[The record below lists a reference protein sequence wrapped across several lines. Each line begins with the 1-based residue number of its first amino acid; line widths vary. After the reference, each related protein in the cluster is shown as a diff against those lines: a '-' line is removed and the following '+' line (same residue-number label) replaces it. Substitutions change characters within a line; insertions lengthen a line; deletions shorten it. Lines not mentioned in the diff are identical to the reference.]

1 MKNRRAFT
9 LLEIMIALV
18 ILGVIGSV
26 VAVQVKK
33 MVDVHRFESEV
44 TALFI
49 SLQEAQVLSAT
60 YQTDLALDIGKVDG
74 KLSYKISTDEPFS
87 DAMVNQNPINLSHVS
102 AIKFNEASPAR
113 LHFDIYSGGRV
124 EPRGALAFY
133 QNEKA
138 LWLDLQRG
146 HLIKF
151 CHQKP
156 KLVKETV
163 YIAPPKEAK

>member
-1 MKNRRAFT
+1 MTRRAFT

-33 MVDVHRFESEV
+33 MIDTHTFESEV
-44 TALFI
+44 TGLFI

-60 YQTDLALDIGKVDG
+60 YQTDLVLDIEKAGGKF
-74 KLSYKISTDEPFS
+74 SYKISTDEPFS
-87 DAMVNQNPINLSHVS
+87 TAMVSEKPMKLSRVS
-102 AIKFNEASPAR
+102 SVKFNEASPAR
-113 LHFDIYSGGRV
+113 LHLDIYSGGRV
-124 EPRGALAFY
+124 EPRGTLAFY
-133 QNEKA
+133 HNEKV

-156 KLVKETV
+156 KLIKQITL
-163 YIAPPKEAK
+163 APPKESK